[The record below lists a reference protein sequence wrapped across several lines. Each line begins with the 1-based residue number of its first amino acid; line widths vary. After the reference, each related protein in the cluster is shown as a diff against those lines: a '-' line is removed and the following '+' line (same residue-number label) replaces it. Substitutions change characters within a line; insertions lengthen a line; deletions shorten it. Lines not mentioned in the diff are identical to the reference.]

1 MREAR
6 GSAYE
11 AFVAML
17 QAIERLL
24 RGVVGMMLAG
34 HDSRSPCRSAM
45 GTRIVARPPDVCARI
60 PYSPRMADRPT
71 PASTD
76 SPEAGAVLA
85 RALDAIIARCGEE
98 IAVAAS
104 LGLGKPR

>member
-1 MREAR
+1 MLAPGKFGQDFLLHGRKAR

-11 AFVAML
+11 AFVALL

-45 GTRIVARPPDVCARI
+45 GTRIVA
-60 PYSPRMADRPT
+60 
-71 PASTD
+71 
-76 SPEAGAVLA
+76 
-85 RALDAIIARCGEE
+85 DAIL
-98 IAVAAS
+98 AAHGRP
-104 LGLGKPR
+104 L